1 MYKIVLGIDWKMN
14 LRAPKHGVKNEMK
27 NDTPHYE
34 RKANLLIEGK
44 FLVLT
49 DLFLNDKIDFN

>member
-1 MYKIVLGIDWKMN
+1 MN